1 MIWRSPRQ
9 NTGRTGRG
17 RDGRRTVSAPAAS
30 RETMAMMSAPL
41 HSAPTSV
48 EESSLALL
56 RRHALFGGIGL
67 DHLRRLCAYAKTRK
81 VRRGTTIFAKGDP
94 GTALFAVRAGIVKIS
109 APSPD
114 GREAVFNLLHAD
126 EIFGEIALLDGQSRT
141 ADAIAVTDCE
151 LMAINR
157 RDFLAFVQDEPKVA
171 LRLIELLCARL
182 RFASEHL
189 EEVVF
194 MGLPA
199 RLARTLLRLAEDGN
213 APARDKKL
221 AITQRDISQMMGT
234 TRESINK
241 QLRAWAK
248 NGWVEM
254 TRGSIVVMNP
264 QALAA
269 IAAASAKDGR
279 QSLPSQSTDHGG
291 GEPG

>member
-1 MIWRSPRQ
+1 M
-9 NTGRTGRG
+9 
-17 RDGRRTVSAPAAS
+17 VSTPPNPAPA
-30 RETMAMMSAPL
+30 
-41 HSAPTSV
+41 SV

-56 RRHALFGGIGL
+56 RRHTLFGGISL
-67 DHLRRLCAYAKTRK
+67 DQLRRLCAYAKTRK

-94 GTALFAVRAGIVKIS
+94 GTALFAVRNGIVKIS

-213 APARDKKL
+213 APAQDKKL
-221 AITQRDISQMMGT
+221 SITQRDISQMMGT

-254 TRGSIVVMNP
+254 RRGSIIVLNP
-264 QALAA
+264 QALGAVA
-269 IAAASAKDGR
+269 GASAKDAR
-279 QSLPSQSTDHGG
+279 PSAPSSSNDGG
-291 GEPG
+291 GAE